1 MTMFYLFVLFALLL
15 GVVTGYTPEEWEE
28 ITNSVNE

>member
-1 MTMFYLFVLFALLL
+1 MFQLFVLFALLL
-15 GVVTGYTPEEWEE
+15 GVVTGHSPEEWEK